1 MAIAVTKR
9 RSMTPARRAR
19 IFDSHGGVCGFCHE
33 AIEPGQPFEV
43 DHAVPLWFGGADDD
57 GPNAYPIHT
66 ECHRLKT
73 FGRERDR
80 RRYSDIS
87 RIAKAKRLRAERLG
101 AAKPNRRSRG
111 LADPRYVR
119 KVSGC
124 AALRDGTERRMR

>member
-101 AAKPNRRSRG
+101 RTNPKPNR
-111 LADPRYVR
+111 LTDPRYVR